1 MEREVITK
9 DYFPVS
15 IGCWHRWWR
24 CRSRRRV
31 WKNLESN
38 NNRNYFYMMP
48 LALYKGTWSSI
59 QRYNMMHAFPIR
71 IARLLA
77 LNAIFVFDL
86 LHNDIQTERTCTLH
100 IVRLCLA
107 IEMYDSVHSTT
118 DSWTLSSFCTT
129 FHHVQFYYYYFYY
142 IILYHYVYFLFA
154 FVSQNSQTHTHI

>member
-1 MEREVITK
+1 MVVGIDGDDVVRGE
-9 DYFPVS
+9 
-15 IGCWHRWWR
+15 GCE
-24 CRSRRRV
+24 
-31 WKNLESN
+31 KNLESN

-118 DSWTLSSFCTT
+118 DS
-129 FHHVQFYYYYFYY
+129 
-142 IILYHYVYFLFA
+142 
-154 FVSQNSQTHTHI
+154 